1 MLSSISSSL
10 SAINAFG
17 TKMAVS
23 ANNVA
28 NIESEEF
35 KKSRA
40 DLTEGIN
47 STVEVEITQIDSPGN
62 IVFEPDNTGQM
73 VEKELSNVDLTEEIP
88 QTMIAQRGYEA
99 NLKYIKIQDDMIG
112 SVIDILG

>member
-10 SAINAFG
+10 SALNAFG

-28 NIESEEF
+28 NIESEGF

-40 DLTEGIN
+40 DLTEGVN
-47 STVEVEITQIDSPGN
+47 STVEVEVTQIDSPGN
-62 IVFEPDNTGQM
+62 IIFEPDNTGQM

-99 NLKYIKIQDDMIG
+99 NLKYIKIQDELIG